1 VRIAY
6 GRTRVIAGFVYVCTR
21 GALLCSLVHGWMV
34 GVYRKNEHEDAGD
47 QIRMQRPVL
56 AYKYYLAHGT
66 TCLYSLGCFG
76 G

>member
-1 VRIAY
+1 
-6 GRTRVIAGFVYVCTR
+6 
-21 GALLCSLVHGWMV
+21 MV